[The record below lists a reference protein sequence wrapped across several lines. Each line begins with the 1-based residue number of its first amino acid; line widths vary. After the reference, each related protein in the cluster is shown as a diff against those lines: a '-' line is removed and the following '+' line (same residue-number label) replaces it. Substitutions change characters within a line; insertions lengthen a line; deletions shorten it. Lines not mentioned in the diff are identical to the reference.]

1 MPALRAL
8 VASGHVWCPQG
19 TVGCEAPQL
28 QISVFGIR
36 PSFGL
41 RVLGFGF
48 QPPVVMTIT
57 ELLESVR
64 RVEVR
69 TNRLVNDTMVGA
81 YLSHFKGRGMD
92 FEELREYIPGDE
104 VRDIDWNVTYRMG
117 RPFVKRFREEREL
130 TMVLAMDV
138 SASSAFGS
146 LRRTKRQ
153 FAAEIAGTLAIS
165 AARSSDKVA
174 LLLFTDQVEL
184 FLPPRKGRRHI
195 LRLIR
200 VMLFFEPKHRGTN
213 IPAAL
218 GFLNRVLNR
227 RSIVFLLTDFLH
239 SFGPALAQSGPGR
252 GTLEELGLT
261 NVRHDLVCMHL
272 HDPRESAL
280 PAAGLLTIEDAE
292 TGELLEVDSSR
303 AAVREKFANINAERL
318 AELDRAFR
326 RAGVDTLRFSTAEP
340 FAQTLQA
347 FFETRRGR
355 RRG

>member
-1 MPALRAL
+1 
-8 VASGHVWCPQG
+8 
-19 TVGCEAPQL
+19 
-28 QISVFGIR
+28 
-36 PSFGL
+36 
-41 RVLGFGF
+41 
-48 QPPVVMTIT
+48 MTIS
-57 ELLESVR
+57 ELLEAVR

-69 TNRLVNDTMVGA
+69 TNRLVNDMMVGA

-104 VRDIDWNVTYRMG
+104 VRDIDWNVSYRMG
-117 RPFVKRFREEREL
+117 RPFVKRYREEREL
-130 TMVLAMDV
+130 AMVLALDI

-146 LRRTKRQ
+146 ARRSKREY
-153 FAAEIAGTLAIS
+153 AAEIAGTLAIS
-165 AARSSDKVA
+165 ATRSSDKVA

-184 FLPPRKGRRHI
+184 YVPPRKGRRHI

-200 VMLFFEPKHRGTN
+200 DMLFFEPKHIGTN

-218 GFLNRVLNR
+218 AFLNRVLHR

-239 SFGPALAQSGPGR
+239 SMGSESTAAQAGR
-252 GTLEELGLT
+252 GTLEEIGLT
-261 NVRHDLVCMHL
+261 NARHDLVCVHL
-272 HDPRESAL
+272 NDPRESML
-280 PAAGLLTIEDAE
+280 PPAGLVTLEDAE
-292 TGELLEVDSSR
+292 TGELLEVDSNR
-303 AAVREKFANINAERL
+303 ASVREKFAATNSERL

-326 RAGVDTLRFSTAEP
+326 RAGVDTLRFSTAES